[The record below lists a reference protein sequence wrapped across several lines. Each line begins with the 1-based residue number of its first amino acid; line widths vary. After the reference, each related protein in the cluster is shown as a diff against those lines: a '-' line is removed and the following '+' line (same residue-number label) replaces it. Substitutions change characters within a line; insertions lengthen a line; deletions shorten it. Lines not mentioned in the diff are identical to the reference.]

1 MQEAGG
7 RLRELIPSVGCSQ
20 IREKP
25 SSIGQSIDLARL
37 EGADYFSKTV
47 GFVPG
52 YDSIDQTISACGLPL
67 AV

>member
-1 MQEAGG
+1 MTMTWISGLGLHSEYLIRAGG
-7 RLRELIPSVGCSQ
+7 WGKTSRI
-20 IREKP
+20 
-25 SSIGQSIDLARL
+25 